1 VSARIPKI
9 KNRNKDEIIELTCG
23 RDIIRRRFSVRSIIF
38 KGALVLTLGVA
49 SGALA
54 QTEIL
59 KKDPTQQTETQ
70 QTQSV
75 TSSPK
80 HGKHRGQSDTLR

>member
-1 VSARIPKI
+1 MK
-9 KNRNKDEIIELTCG
+9 
-23 RDIIRRRFSVRSIIF
+23 SVIF

-80 HGKHRGQSDTLR
+80 QGKHRGQSDTPPLKSRSLDIGMEPSQ